1 MILVKK
7 YSLPLWL
14 FLFCLFTIFS
24 TSCAEK
30 EFHEFS
36 GETMGTN
43 YTIKY
48 SAKLSNQS
56 NNKNKVNQ
64 VLDNINNQMS
74 TYISDSEI
82 SRFNTFNDTT
92 WFAISDEFAYVIVSS
107 FKYYEI
113 SNGLYDITVM
123 PLVNLWGFGPEI
135 FLDIPSKTQ
144 IDSVLQFIS
153 QDLIEIDGNKIRK
166 KDPRVQIDLS
176 SIAKGYAVDQIIEI
190 LDYENI
196 MVEIGGEVRTLSDG
210 KLWRIGVSAP
220 SIDNFNYDIEY
231 IVPITNHSL
240 ATSGNYRNFYVDDN
254 KNFYHHEINPLSGYP
269 IQSNLGSIS
278 ILTTTSCMEADG
290 LSTALY
296 MMDAKEVKDFL
307 DKSNFEGLM
316 IVKNEDGSFEKIV
329 SNNFPK
335 N

>member
-1 MILVKK
+1 MILAKK

-14 FLFCLFTIFS
+14 FLFYLFTIVS

-48 SAKLSNQS
+48 SATFSNQS

-92 WFAISDEFAYVIVSS
+92 WFAISDEFSYVVTSS
-107 FKYYEI
+107 FKYYKI

-144 IDSVLQFIS
+144 IDSVLQFVS

-196 MVEIGGEVRTLSDG
+196 MVEIGGEIRTLSNG
-210 KLWRIGVSAP
+210 KLWRIGVSTP
-220 SIDNFNYDIEY
+220 SIGNFNDDIEY

-316 IVKNEDGSFEKIV
+316 IVQNEDGSFEKIV

>member
-1 MILVKK
+1 MILAKK

-14 FLFCLFTIFS
+14 FLFYLFTIVS

-48 SAKLSNQS
+48 SATFSNQS

-92 WFAISDEFAYVIVSS
+92 WFAISDEFAYVIASS

-144 IDSVLQFIS
+144 IDSVLQFVS

-196 MVEIGGEVRTLSDG
+196 MVEIGGEIRTLSNG
-210 KLWRIGVSAP
+210 KLWRIGVSTP
-220 SIDNFNYDIEY
+220 SIGNFNDDIEY

-296 MMDAKEVKDFL
+296 MMDTKEVKNVL

-316 IVKNEDGSFEKIV
+316 IIQNEDGSFEKIV

>member
-1 MILVKK
+1 MILAKK

-14 FLFCLFTIFS
+14 FLFYLFTIVS

-48 SAKLSNQS
+48 SATFSNQS
-56 NNKNKVNQ
+56 NNKNKVDQ

-92 WFAISDEFAYVIVSS
+92 WFAISDEFAYVIASS

-144 IDSVLQFIS
+144 IDSVLQFVS

-196 MVEIGGEVRTLSDG
+196 MVEIGGEIRTLSNG
-210 KLWRIGVSAP
+210 KLWRIGVSTP
-220 SIDNFNYDIEY
+220 SIGNFNDDIEY

-316 IVKNEDGSFEKIV
+316 IVQNEDGSFEKIV

>member
-1 MILVKK
+1 MILAKK
-7 YSLPLWL
+7 YSLPSWR
-14 FLFCLFTIFS
+14 FLLCLFTILCI
-24 TSCAEK
+24 SCAEK

-36 GETMGTN
+36 GKTMGTD

-48 SAKLSNQS
+48 AATFPNQS
-56 NNKNKVNQ
+56 NNKNKVDQ

-82 SRFNTFNDTT
+82 SRFNTFKDTT
-92 WFAISDEFAYVIVSS
+92 WFAISDEFAYVVTSS

-144 IDSVLQFIS
+144 IDSVLQFVS

-166 KDPRVQIDLS
+166 KDSRVQIDLS

-190 LDYENI
+190 LDYKNI
-196 MVEIGGEVRTLSDG
+196 MVEIGGEVRTVSDG
-210 KLWRIGVSAP
+210 KLWRIGVSTP
-220 SIDNFNYDIEY
+220 SISNFNDDIEY

-240 ATSGNYRNFYVDDN
+240 ATSGNYRNFYIDDN

-316 IVKNEDGSFEKIV
+316 IVQNEDGSFEKIV

>member
-1 MILVKK
+1 MILAKK

-14 FLFCLFTIFS
+14 FLFYLFTIVS

-48 SAKLSNQS
+48 AATFPNQS
-56 NNKNKVNQ
+56 NNKNKVDK

-92 WFAISDEFAYVIVSS
+92 WFAISDEFSYVVTSS
-107 FKYYEI
+107 FKYYKI

-144 IDSVLQFIS
+144 IDSVLQFVS

-190 LDYENI
+190 LDYKNI
-196 MVEIGGEVRTLSDG
+196 MVEIGGEVRTVSDG
-210 KLWRIGVSAP
+210 KLWRIGVSTP
-220 SIDNFNYDIEY
+220 SISNFNDDIEY

-240 ATSGNYRNFYVDDN
+240 ATSGNYRNFYVDDD

-316 IVKNEDGSFEKIV
+316 IVQNEDGSFEKIV

>member
-56 NNKNKVNQ
+56 NNKSKVDQ
-64 VLDNINNQMS
+64 LLEDINNQMS

-254 KNFYHHEINPLSGYP
+254 KKFYHHEINPLSGYP

>member
-1 MILVKK
+1 MILAKK

-14 FLFCLFTIFS
+14 FLFCLFTILFI
-24 TSCAEK
+24 SCGEK
-30 EFHEFS
+30 EFYEFS
-36 GETMGTN
+36 GKTMGTD
-43 YTIKY
+43 YSIKY
-48 SAKLSNQS
+48 SATLPNQS
-56 NNKNKVNQ
+56 NNKDKVDQ
-64 VLDNINNQMS
+64 LLEDINNQMS

-82 SRFNTFNDTT
+82 SRFNAFNDTT
-92 WFAISDEFAYVIVSS
+92 WFAISDEFSYVVTSS

-144 IDSVLQFIS
+144 IDSVLQFVN

-176 SIAKGYAVDQIIEI
+176 SIAKGYAVDKIIEI
-190 LDYENI
+190 LDYKNI
-196 MVEIGGEVRTLSDG
+196 MVEIGGEVRTVSDG
-210 KLWRIGVSAP
+210 KLWKIGVSTP
-220 SIDNFNYDIEY
+220 SISNFNNDVEY
-231 IVPITNHSL
+231 IIPITNHSI
-240 ATSGNYRNFYVDDN
+240 ATSGNYRNFYIDDD

-278 ILTTTSCMEADG
+278 VLTNTSCMEADG

-316 IVKNEDGSFEKIV
+316 IVQNEDGSFEKIF

>member
-1 MILVKK
+1 MILAKK

-14 FLFCLFTIFS
+14 FLFYLFTIVS

-48 SAKLSNQS
+48 SATFSNQS

-92 WFAISDEFAYVIVSS
+92 WFAISDEFSYVVTSS
-107 FKYYEI
+107 FKYYKI

-144 IDSVLQFIS
+144 IDSVLQFVS

-190 LDYENI
+190 LDYKNI
-196 MVEIGGEVRTLSDG
+196 MVEIGGEVRTVSDG
-210 KLWRIGVSAP
+210 KLWRIGVSTP
-220 SIDNFNYDIEY
+220 SISNFNDDIEY

-240 ATSGNYRNFYVDDN
+240 ATSGNYRNFYVDDD

-316 IVKNEDGSFEKIV
+316 IIQNEDGSFEKIV

>member
-14 FLFCLFTIFS
+14 FLFCLFTIVS

-48 SAKLSNQS
+48 SATFPNQS
-56 NNKNKVNQ
+56 NNKSKVDQ
-64 VLDNINNQMS
+64 LLEDINNQMS

>member
-14 FLFCLFTIFS
+14 FLFCLFTIFY

-56 NNKNKVNQ
+56 NNKSKVDQ
-64 VLDNINNQMS
+64 LLEDINNQMS

>member
-1 MILVKK
+1 MILAKK

-14 FLFCLFTIFS
+14 FLFYLFTIVS

-48 SAKLSNQS
+48 SATFSNQS

-196 MVEIGGEVRTLSDG
+196 MVEIGGEIRTLSNG
-210 KLWRIGVSAP
+210 KLWRIGVSTP
-220 SIDNFNYDIEY
+220 SIGNFNDDIEY
-231 IVPITNHSL
+231 IVPIINHSL

-316 IVKNEDGSFEKIV
+316 IIQNEDGSFEKIV

>member
-1 MILVKK
+1 MILAKK

-14 FLFCLFTIFS
+14 FLFYLFTIVS

-48 SAKLSNQS
+48 SATFSNQS

-92 WFAISDEFAYVIVSS
+92 WFAISDEFSYVVTSS
-107 FKYYEI
+107 FKYYKI

-144 IDSVLQFIS
+144 IDSVLQFVS

-190 LDYENI
+190 LDYKNI
-196 MVEIGGEVRTLSDG
+196 MVEIGGEVRTVSDG
-210 KLWRIGVSAP
+210 KLWKIGVSTP
-220 SIDNFNYDIEY
+220 SISNFNNDVEY

-240 ATSGNYRNFYVDDN
+240 ATSGNYRNFYIDDN

-316 IVKNEDGSFEKIV
+316 IVQNEDGSFEKIV

>member
-24 TSCAEK
+24 ISCVEK

-36 GETMGTN
+36 GKTMGTD

-48 SAKLSNQS
+48 SATLPNQL
-56 NNKNKVNQ
+56 NNKDKVDQ
-64 VLDNINNQMS
+64 LLEDINNQMS

-92 WFAISDEFAYVIVSS
+92 WFAISDEFAYVVTSS

-144 IDSVLQFIS
+144 IDSVLQFVS
-153 QDLIEIDGNKIRK
+153 QDLIEIDGNKIKK

-176 SIAKGYAVDQIIEI
+176 SIAKVYAVDQIIEI
-190 LDYENI
+190 LDYKNI
-196 MVEIGGEVRTLSDG
+196 MVEIGGEVRTVSDG
-210 KLWRIGVSAP
+210 KLW
-220 SIDNFNYDIEY
+220 
-231 IVPITNHSL
+231 
-240 ATSGNYRNFYVDDN
+240 
-254 KNFYHHEINPLSGYP
+254 
-269 IQSNLGSIS
+269 
-278 ILTTTSCMEADG
+278 
-290 LSTALY
+290 
-296 MMDAKEVKDFL
+296 
-307 DKSNFEGLM
+307 
-316 IVKNEDGSFEKIV
+316 KI
-329 SNNFPK
+329 
-335 N
+335 

>member
-1 MILVKK
+1 MILAKK

-14 FLFCLFTIFS
+14 FLFYLFTIVS

-48 SAKLSNQS
+48 AATFPNQS
-56 NNKNKVNQ
+56 NNKNKVDK

-92 WFAISDEFAYVIVSS
+92 WFAISDEFSYVVTSS
-107 FKYYEI
+107 FKYYKI

-144 IDSVLQFIS
+144 IDSVLQFVS

-176 SIAKGYAVDQIIEI
+176 SIAKGYAVDKIIEI
-190 LDYENI
+190 LDYKNI
-196 MVEIGGEVRTLSDG
+196 MVEIGGEVRTVSDG
-210 KLWRIGVSAP
+210 KLWRIGVSTP
-220 SIDNFNYDIEY
+220 SISNFNDDIEY

-240 ATSGNYRNFYVDDN
+240 ATSGNYRNFYVDDD
-254 KNFYHHEINPLSGYP
+254 KTFYG
-269 IQSNLGSIS
+269 
-278 ILTTTSCMEADG
+278 
-290 LSTALY
+290 
-296 MMDAKEVKDFL
+296 
-307 DKSNFEGLM
+307 
-316 IVKNEDGSFEKIV
+316 
-329 SNNFPK
+329 PK
-335 N
+335 TFGHTRKYDHRARSQI

>member
-1 MILVKK
+1 MILAKK

-14 FLFCLFTIFS
+14 FLFYLFTIVS

-48 SAKLSNQS
+48 SATFSNQS
-56 NNKNKVNQ
+56 NNKSKVDQ
-64 VLDNINNQMS
+64 LLEDINNQMS

-144 IDSVLQFIS
+144 IDSVLQFVS

-196 MVEIGGEVRTLSDG
+196 MVEIGGEIRTLSNG
-210 KLWRIGVSAP
+210 KLWRIGVSTP
-220 SIDNFNYDIEY
+220 SIGNFNDDIEY

-316 IVKNEDGSFEKIV
+316 IVQNEDGSFEKIV